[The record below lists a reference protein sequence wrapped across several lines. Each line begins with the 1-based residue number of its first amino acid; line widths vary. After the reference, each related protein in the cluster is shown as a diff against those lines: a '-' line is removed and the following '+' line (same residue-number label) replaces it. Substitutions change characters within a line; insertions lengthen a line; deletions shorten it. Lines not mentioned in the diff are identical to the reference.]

1 MKDLNENKNIKFKKA
16 PEQSYSYYSRILKTP
31 FDTLEQLQDA
41 EASYLAEQQAK
52 EDKLAQKKADA
63 QKVEE
68 AFKAMNAARKDY
80 KENLVKLTADYAEVL
95 KKAQEAFEA
104 DKTRIQLVLADAEAA
119 YSTALK
125 EFSDKYPEGYHVTLK
140 DGDFETTI
148 SRSYQNRNLNDIKTF
163 NSISE
168 MFDSLFGCL

>member
-1 MKDLNENKNIKFKKA
+1 MKNTKDLNENKNIKFKKA
-16 PEQSYSYYSRILKTP
+16 PEQSYSYYSRILKAP

-63 QKVEE
+63 QKVED

-125 EFSDKYPEGYHVTLK
+125 EFTDKYDTYHVSLK

-148 SRSYQNRNLNDIKTF
+148 AGNRRTMDGVDTF
-163 NSISE
+163 KSIAE
-168 MFDSLFGCL
+168 MFDALFGSL